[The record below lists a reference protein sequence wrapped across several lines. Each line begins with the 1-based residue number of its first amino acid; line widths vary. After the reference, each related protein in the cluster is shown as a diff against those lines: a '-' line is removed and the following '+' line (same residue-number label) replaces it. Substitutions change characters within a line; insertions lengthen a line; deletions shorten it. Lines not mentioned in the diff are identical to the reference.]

1 MPRLFTIV
9 FLFAG
14 ACFSAS
20 SSSDLQL
27 IEAAKRGDVATIPSL
42 LKKHADVNAV
52 GPDGT
57 SALQWAAHSNQAAA
71 AELLI
76 KGGAKVTAANS
87 FGITPLS
94 EAAVNGNAEIVEIL
108 LKAGADANAVSAQ
121 GEPALMTAARAGNPE
136 AVRILLKH
144 GAAVDARE
152 SWKGQTALMWAAA
165 GNHAEVVKALIKSG
179 ANVNARSTEWPEE
192 KKRPSNGNLVS
203 VRPRGGLTPL
213 LFAAREGA
221 LASMQ
226 VLAKAG
232 ADLNLTEP
240 DGTNALVMA
249 LINAHYDAAAF
260 LLEAGADP
268 NVADK
273 YGRTALYA
281 AIDMNSMEPSV
292 TRPAP
297 QDSDETRPLDVAR
310 AAFAHGAKVDP
321 LLAKPT
327 PGRGLSDD
335 PDLVL
340 RSGAT
345 PFIRA
350 AKTGDVAAMQLLLDH
365 GADPRAATKDGVTAL
380 MVAAG
385 LGWRY
390 GQSQVPENDSLK
402 AVQFCLEHGADVN
415 AVNVTGE
422 TALHGAA
429 SHGANDIIRLLAARG
444 AKLDVKDKRSRMPLD
459 IAEGGRER
467 GAVAYPAAA
476 ALLKQLMDDAST
488 SASR

>member
-1 MPRLFTIV
+1 MSRYNLMV
-9 FLFAG
+9 FLLAGGCFA
-14 ACFSAS
+14 AS
-20 SSSDLQL
+20 GSLDLQL
-27 IEAAKRGDVATIPSL
+27 IEASKQGDVATITSL
-42 LKKHADVNAV
+42 LKKHADVNAAET
-52 GPDGT
+52 DGT
-57 SALQWAAHSNQAAA
+57 SALQWAAHSNHAGAAA
-71 AELLI
+71 LLV
-76 KGGAKVTAANS
+76 KAGAKATAANS
-87 FGITPLS
+87 FGVTPLS
-94 EAAVNGNAEIVEIL
+94 EAAGNGNAEIIEIL
-108 LKAGADANAVSAQ
+108 LKAGADANAISAQ

-136 AVRILLKH
+136 AVRVLLKH

-165 GNHAEVVKALIKSG
+165 GNRADVVSALVEAG
-179 ANVNARSTEWPEE
+179 ADVNARSTEWPEE

-221 LASMQ
+221 LPSLR

-240 DGTNALVMA
+240 DGTNVLVMA
-249 LINAHYDAAAF
+249 LINAHYDAGAF

-281 AIDMNSMEPSV
+281 AVDMNTMEPSV

-297 QDSDETRPLDVAR
+297 QESDKTRPLDVAR
-310 AAFAHGAKVDP
+310 SALAHGAKDDP
-321 LLAKPT
+321 LLLKPT

-335 PDLVL
+335 PDLIL
-340 RSGAT
+340 RTGAT

-350 AKTGDVAAMQLLLDH
+350 AKTGDLAAMQLLLDH
-365 GADPRAATKDGVTAL
+365 GADPRAITKDGVTAL
-380 MVAAG
+380 MAAAG

-390 GQSQVPENDSLK
+390 GQSQVLESDSLK
-402 AVQFCLEHGADVN
+402 AVQFCLAHGVDIN

-429 SHGANDIIRLLAARG
+429 SHGAIDIIRSLAEHG
-444 AKLDVKDKRSRMPLD
+444 AKLDIKDKRSRTPLD

-476 ALLKQLMDDAST
+476 ALLKQLMGDASA

>member
-1 MPRLFTIV
+1 
-9 FLFAG
+9 
-14 ACFSAS
+14 
-20 SSSDLQL
+20 
-27 IEAAKRGDVATIPSL
+27 
-42 LKKHADVNAV
+42 
-52 GPDGT
+52 
-57 SALQWAAHSNQAAA
+57 
-71 AELLI
+71 
-76 KGGAKVTAANS
+76 
-87 FGITPLS
+87 
-94 EAAVNGNAEIVEIL
+94 
-108 LKAGADANAVSAQ
+108 
-121 GEPALMTAARAGNPE
+121 
-136 AVRILLKH
+136 
-144 GAAVDARE
+144 
-152 SWKGQTALMWAAA
+152 
-165 GNHAEVVKALIKSG
+165 
-179 ANVNARSTEWPEE
+179 
-192 KKRPSNGNLVS
+192 
-203 VRPRGGLTPL
+203 LTPL

-221 LASMQ
+221 LASLQIM
-226 VLAKAG
+226 AKAG
-232 ADLNLTEP
+232 TDLNLTEP

-281 AIDMNSMEPSV
+281 AVDMNTMEPSV

-297 QDSDETRPLDVAR
+297 QESDKTRPLDVAR
-310 AAFAHGAKVDP
+310 AALAHGAKVDP
-321 LLAKPT
+321 LLTKPT

-335 PDLVL
+335 PDLIL

-365 GADPRAATKDGVTAL
+365 GADPRASTKDGVTTL
-380 MVAAG
+380 MAAAG
-385 LGWRY
+385 MGWRY
-390 GQSQVPENDSLK
+390 GQSQVPESDSLK

-415 AVNVTGE
+415 AVNVTGG

-429 SHGANDIIRLLAARG
+429 SHGANDIIRLLVERG
-444 AKLDVKDKRSRMPLD
+444 AKLDVKDKRNRTPLD

-476 ALLKQLMDDAST
+476 ALLKQLMAEASA

>member
-1 MPRLFTIV
+1 MPRYISTVL
-9 FLFAG
+9 LCAG
-14 ACFSAS
+14 ACFAAS

-27 IEAAKRGDVATIPSL
+27 IEAAKQGDVATIASL
-42 LKKHADVNAV
+42 LKMHADVNAPE
-52 GPDGT
+52 PDGT
-57 SALQWAAHSNQAAA
+57 SALVEAVHGNHAGVAA
-71 AELLI
+71 LLI
-76 KGGAKVTAANS
+76 KSGAKANAANS

-94 EAAVNGNAEIVEIL
+94 EAAANGNAEILEIL
-108 LKAGADANAVSAQ
+108 LQAGADPNALSAQ

-136 AVRILLKH
+136 AVRVLLKH
-144 GAAVDARE
+144 GAVVDARE

-165 GNHAEVVKALIKSG
+165 ENRAEVAKTLIEAG

-192 KKRPSNGNLVS
+192 KKRPSNGNIVS
-203 VRPRGGLTPL
+203 LRPRGGLTPL

-221 LASMQ
+221 LASIE

-232 ADLNLTEP
+232 CDLNLTEP

-260 LLEAGADP
+260 LLNAGADP
-268 NVADK
+268 NIADK

-281 AIDMNSMEPSV
+281 AIDMNSLEPSV

-297 QDSDETRPLDVAR
+297 KESDETHPLDVAR
-310 AAFAHGAKVDP
+310 SALAHGAKVDP
-321 LLAKPT
+321 LLTKPT

-335 PDLVL
+335 PDLIL
-340 RSGAT
+340 RAGAT

-365 GADPRAATKDGVTAL
+365 GADPRAVTKDGVTAL
-380 MVAAG
+380 MAAAG
-385 LGWRY
+385 LGWRF
-390 GQSQVPENDSLK
+390 GQSQVPEGDSLK
-402 AVQFCLEHGADVN
+402 AVQFCLEHNGEVN
-415 AVNVTGE
+415 AVNVTGQ

-429 SHGANDIIRLLAARG
+429 SRGANDIIRLLAERG
-444 AKLDVKDKRSRMPLD
+444 AKLDVKDKRNRTPLD

-467 GAVAYPAAA
+467 GAVSYPAAA
-476 ALLKQLMDDAST
+476 ALLKQLMAQAGV
-488 SASR
+488 SASN

>member
-1 MPRLFTIV
+1 MPRYISIV
-9 FLFAG
+9 LLCAGVSFA
-14 ACFSAS
+14 AS
-20 SSSDLQL
+20 NSLDLQL
-27 IEAAKRGDVATIPSL
+27 IQAAKQGDVATIASA
-42 LKKHADVNAV
+42 LKKHADANASE
-52 GPDGT
+52 PDGS
-57 SALQWAAHSNQAAA
+57 SALLGAAHSNHATAAA
-71 AELLI
+71 LLI
-76 KGGAKVTAANS
+76 KAGAKATAANS

-94 EAAVNGNAEIVEIL
+94 EAAANGNAGIIEL
-108 LKAGADANAVSAQ
+108 LLNAGADPNALSAQ

-136 AVRILLKH
+136 AVRVLLKH

-165 GNHAEVVKALIKSG
+165 ENRAEVVKALIEAG
-179 ANVNARSTEWPEE
+179 ADVNARSTEWPEE
-192 KKRPSNGNLVS
+192 KKRPSNGNIVS
-203 VRPRGGLTPL
+203 TRPRGGLTPL

-226 VLAKAG
+226 ALAKAG

-260 LLEAGADP
+260 LLDAGADP

-281 AIDMNSMEPSV
+281 AIDMNSLEPSV
-292 TRPAP
+292 TRPGP
-297 QDSDETRPLDVAR
+297 QESDKTRPLDVAR
-310 AAFAHGAKVDP
+310 AALDHGAKVDP
-321 LLAKPT
+321 LLLKPT
-327 PGRGLSDD
+327 PGRGLSDE
-335 PDLVL
+335 PDLIL
-340 RSGAT
+340 RAGAT

-365 GADPRAATKDGVTAL
+365 GADPRAVTKDGVTAL
-380 MVAAG
+380 MAAAG

-390 GQSQVPENDSLK
+390 GQSQISESDSMK
-402 AVQFCLEHGADVN
+402 AVQFCLEHGADLN

-429 SHGANDIIRLLAARG
+429 SHGANDIIRLLAERG
-444 AKLDVKDKRSRMPLD
+444 AKLDIKDKRNRTPLD

-476 ALLKQLMDDAST
+476 ALLKQLMAEAGL

>member
-1 MPRLFTIV
+1 MPLYISI
-9 FLFAG
+9 LLLCAG
-14 ACFSAS
+14 ACFAAPSSA
-20 SSSDLQL
+20 DLQL
-27 IEAAKRGDVATIPSL
+27 VEAAKQGDVPAIASL
-42 LKKHADVNAV
+42 LKKHVDVNASES
-52 GPDGT
+52 DGA
-57 SALQWAAHSNQAAA
+57 SPLQWAAHRNHPAAA
-71 AELLI
+71 ALLI
-76 KGGAKVTAANS
+76 RAGAKATAANS

-94 EAAVNGNAEIVEIL
+94 EAAANGNAEIIQL
-108 LKAGADANAVSAQ
+108 LLNAGADANALSAQ
-121 GEPALMTAARAGNPE
+121 GEPTLLTAARAGNPE
-136 AVRILLKH
+136 AVRVLLKH

-165 GNHAEVVKALIKSG
+165 ENRAEVVKVLIEAG
-179 ANVNARSTEWPEE
+179 ADVNARSTEWPEE

-221 LASMQ
+221 LASIQ

-297 QDSDETRPLDVAR
+297 QESDTTRPFDVAR
-310 AAFAHGAKVDP
+310 SALAHGAKVDP
-321 LLAKPT
+321 TLTKPT

-335 PDLVL
+335 PDLIL
-340 RSGAT
+340 RAGAT

-350 AKTGDVAAMQLLLDH
+350 AKTGDVASMQLLLDH
-365 GADPRAATKDGVTAL
+365 GADPRAVTNDGVTAL
-380 MVAAG
+380 MAAAG

-390 GQSQVPENDSLK
+390 GQSLVPESDSLK

-415 AVNVTGE
+415 AVNVTGQ

-429 SHGANDIIRLLAARG
+429 SHGANEIIRLLAERG
-444 AKLDVKDKRSRMPLD
+444 AKLDVKDKRNRTPLD
-459 IAEGGRER
+459 IAEGGHER
-467 GAVAYPAAA
+467 GAVAYPAAG
-476 ALLKQLMDDAST
+476 ALLKQLMAESGI
-488 SASR
+488 AAGN

>member
-1 MPRLFTIV
+1 MPRYISIV

-14 ACFSAS
+14 ACFAAS

-27 IEAAKRGDVATIPSL
+27 IEAAKQGDVATIASL

-52 GPDGT
+52 EPDGT
-57 SALQWAAHSNQAAA
+57 SALQWAAHSNHAAA
-71 AELLI
+71 VALLV
-76 KGGAKVTAANS
+76 KAGAKASAANF

-94 EAAVNGNAEIVEIL
+94 EAAANGNAEIVEIL
-108 LKAGADANAVSAQ
+108 LKAGADANALSAE
-121 GEPALMTAARAGNPE
+121 GEPTLMTASRAGNAE
-136 AVRILLKH
+136 AVRVLLKH

-165 GNHAEVVKALIKSG
+165 ENRAEVVEVLIESG
-179 ANVNARSTEWPEE
+179 ADVNARSTEWPEE
-192 KKRPSNGNLVS
+192 KKRPSNGNIVS
-203 VRPRGGLTPL
+203 TRPRGGLTPL

-221 LASMQ
+221 LASMR

-260 LLEAGADP
+260 LLDAGADP

-281 AIDMNSMEPSV
+281 AVDMNSLEPSV

-297 QDSDETRPLDVAR
+297 QDSDKTRPLEVAR
-310 AAFAHGAKVDP
+310 SALAHSAKVDSV
-321 LLAKPT
+321 LLKPT

-335 PDLVL
+335 PDLIL

-345 PFIRA
+345 PFMRA

-365 GADPRAATKDGVTAL
+365 GADPHATTKDGVTAL
-380 MVAAG
+380 MAAAG

-390 GQSQVPENDSLK
+390 GQSQVPESDSLK

-429 SHGANDIIRLLAARG
+429 SHGANDIIRLLAERG
-444 AKLDVKDKRSRMPLD
+444 AKLDVKDKRNRTPLE

-476 ALLKQLMDDAST
+476 ALLKQLMADAGA

>member
-1 MPRLFTIV
+1 MPRYISIV
-9 FLFAG
+9 LLCAA
-14 ACFSAS
+14 ACFAAS
-20 SSSDLQL
+20 SNLDLQM
-27 IEAAKRGDVATIPSL
+27 IEAAKQGDVATIASL
-42 LKKHADVNAV
+42 LKKHADANASE
-52 GPDGT
+52 PDGT
-57 SALQWAAHSNQAAA
+57 SALQWAAHRDHAAA
-71 AELLI
+71 AALLI
-76 KGGAKVTAANS
+76 KAGAKASAANS
-87 FGITPLS
+87 FRISPLS
-94 EAAVNGNAEIVEIL
+94 EAAANGSAEIIEL
-108 LKAGADANAVSAQ
+108 LLNAGADANALSAQ

-136 AVRILLKH
+136 AVRVLLKH
-144 GAAVDARE
+144 GAAVDARD

-165 GNHAEVVKALIKSG
+165 GNRAEVVKALIEAG
-179 ANVNARSTEWPEE
+179 ADVNARSTEWPEE

-203 VRPRGGLTPL
+203 TRPRGGLTAL

-221 LASMQ
+221 LASIQ

-240 DGTNALVMA
+240 DGTNSLVMA
-249 LINAHYDAAAF
+249 LINAHYDAAGF
-260 LLEAGADP
+260 LLDAGADP

-281 AIDMNSMEPSV
+281 AIDMSSMEPSV

-297 QDSDETRPLDVAR
+297 KESDKTRPFDVAR
-310 AAFAHGAKVDP
+310 SALAHGAKVDP
-321 LLAKPT
+321 LLLKPT
-327 PGRGLSDD
+327 PGRGLSDE
-335 PDLVL
+335 PDLIL
-340 RSGAT
+340 RAGAT

-350 AKTGDVAAMQLLLDH
+350 AKTGDVPAMQLLLDH

-380 MVAAG
+380 MAAAG

-390 GQSQVPENDSLK
+390 GQSVVPESDSLK

-429 SHGANDIIRLLAARG
+429 SHGANDVLRLLAEHG
-444 AKLDVKDKRSRMPLD
+444 AKLDVKDKRNRTPLD

-476 ALLKQLMDDAST
+476 ALLKQLMAEAGVTASN
-488 SASR
+488 

>member
-1 MPRLFTIV
+1 MPRNISII

-14 ACFSAS
+14 ACLATSTGL
-20 SSSDLQL
+20 DLQL
-27 IEAAKRGDVATIPSL
+27 IEASKQDDVATIVSL
-42 LKKHADVNAV
+42 LKKHVDANAS

-57 SALQWAAHSNQAAA
+57 SALQWAAHRNHARAAA
-71 AELLI
+71 LLI
-76 KGGAKVTAANS
+76 KAGAKATAANS
-87 FGITPLS
+87 FGATPLS
-94 EAAVNGNAEIVEIL
+94 EAAANGNAAIIEL
-108 LKAGADANAVSAQ
+108 LLDAGADANALSAE
-121 GEPALMTAARAGNPE
+121 GEPALTTAARAGNPE
-136 AVRILLKH
+136 AVRVLLKH

-165 GNHAEVVKALIKSG
+165 GNRGEVVKEIIQAG
-179 ANVNARSTEWPEE
+179 ADVNARSTEWPEE
-192 KKRPSNGNLVS
+192 EKRPSNGNLVS

-221 LASMQ
+221 LASLQ
-226 VLAKAG
+226 ILAKAG

-249 LINAHYDAAAF
+249 LINAHYDAAAL
-260 LLEAGADP
+260 LLEAGANP

-281 AIDMNSMEPSV
+281 AIDMNTMEPSV

-297 QDSDETRPLDVAR
+297 QDSDKTRPLDVAR
-310 AAFAHGAKVDP
+310 SALAHGAKVDP
-321 LLAKPT
+321 LLLKPT

-335 PDLVL
+335 PDLIL
-340 RSGAT
+340 RAGAT

-365 GADPRAATKDGVTAL
+365 GADPRAVTKDGVTAL
-380 MVAAG
+380 MAAAG

-390 GQSQVPENDSLK
+390 GQSQVPESDSMK
-402 AVQFCLEHGADVN
+402 AVEFCLEHGADIN

-444 AKLDVKDKRSRMPLD
+444 AKLAIKDKRNRTPLD

-467 GAVAYPAAA
+467 GAIAYPAAA
-476 ALLKQLMDDAST
+476 ALLKQMMADASA

>member
-1 MPRLFTIV
+1 MPRYISIV

-14 ACFSAS
+14 ACFAAS
-20 SSSDLQL
+20 TNSDLQL
-27 IEAAKRGDVATIPSL
+27 IEGAKRGDVATIVSL
-42 LKKHADVNAV
+42 LKKHVDVNAV
-52 GPDGT
+52 EPDGT
-57 SALQWAAHSNQAAA
+57 SALQWAAHNNHAAA
-71 AELLI
+71 VALLI
-76 KGGAKVTAANS
+76 KAGAKATAANS

-94 EAAVNGNAEIVEIL
+94 EAAANGNAAIIESL
-108 LKAGADANAVSAQ
+108 LEAGADANALSAQ

-136 AVRILLKH
+136 AVRVLLKH
-144 GAAVDARE
+144 GAVVDARE

-165 GNHAEVVKALIKSG
+165 ENRAEVVKVLIE
-179 ANVNARSTEWPEE
+179 ARADVNARSTEWPEE

-221 LASMQ
+221 LASLQIM
-226 VLAKAG
+226 AKAG
-232 ADLNLTEP
+232 TDLNLTEP

-281 AIDMNSMEPSV
+281 AVDMNTMEPSV

-297 QDSDETRPLDVAR
+297 QESDKTRPLDVAR
-310 AAFAHGAKVDP
+310 AALAHGAKVDP
-321 LLAKPT
+321 LLTKPT

-335 PDLVL
+335 PDLIL

-350 AKTGDVAAMQLLLDH
+350 AKTGDIAAMQLLLDH

-380 MVAAG
+380 MAAAG
-385 LGWRY
+385 MGWRY
-390 GQSQVPENDSLK
+390 GQSQVPESDSLK

-415 AVNVTGE
+415 AVNVTGG

-429 SHGANDIIRLLAARG
+429 SHGANDIIRLLAERR
-444 AKLDVKDKRSRMPLD
+444 AKLDAKDKRNRTALD

-476 ALLKQLMDDAST
+476 ALLKQLMAEASA

>member
-1 MPRLFTIV
+1 MPRYISIV

-14 ACFSAS
+14 VCFAAS
-20 SSSDLQL
+20 NSLDLQL
-27 IEAAKRGDVATIPSL
+27 IEAAKQGDVATITSL
-42 LKKHADVNAV
+42 LKKHADANASEA
-52 GPDGT
+52 DGT
-57 SALQWAAHSNQAAA
+57 SALQWAAHRDHAAA
-71 AELLI
+71 AALLI
-76 KGGAKVTAANS
+76 KAGAKATTANS
-87 FGITPLS
+87 FGVTPLS
-94 EAAVNGNAEIVEIL
+94 EAAANGNAEIVEIL
-108 LKAGADANAVSAQ
+108 LKAGADANALSAQ

-136 AVRILLKH
+136 AVRVLLKH

-165 GNHAEVVKALIKSG
+165 GNRAEVVKALIEAG
-179 ANVNARSTEWPEE
+179 ADVNARSTEWPEE

-221 LASMQ
+221 LASIQ

-240 DGTNALVMA
+240 DGTNALVTA
-249 LINAHYDAAAF
+249 LINAHYDTAAF

-297 QDSDETRPLDVAR
+297 QESDKTRPFDVAR
-310 AAFAHGAKVDP
+310 SALAHGAKVDP
-321 LLAKPT
+321 MLTKPT
-327 PGRGLSDD
+327 PGRGLSDE
-335 PDLVL
+335 PDLIL
-340 RSGAT
+340 RAGAT

-380 MVAAG
+380 MAAAG

-390 GQSQVPENDSLK
+390 GQSLVPESDSLK
-402 AVQFCLEHGADVN
+402 AVQFCLEHGVDVN
-415 AVNVTGE
+415 ATNVTGE

-429 SHGANDIIRLLAARG
+429 SHGANDIIRLLAERG
-444 AKLDVKDKRSRMPLD
+444 AKLDVKDKRNRTPLD

-476 ALLKQLMDDAST
+476 ALLKQLMAGVTASN
-488 SASR
+488 

>member
-1 MPRLFTIV
+1 MSRCILTV

-14 ACFSAS
+14 GCFAAS
-20 SSSDLQL
+20 DSLDLQL
-27 IEAAKRGDVATIPSL
+27 IEASKQGDVATIASL
-42 LKKHADVNAV
+42 LKKHADVNAAEA
-52 GPDGT
+52 DGT
-57 SALQWAAHSNQAAA
+57 SALQWAAHSNHAGAAA
-71 AELLI
+71 LLV
-76 KGGAKVTAANS
+76 KAGAKTTATNS

-94 EAAVNGNAEIVEIL
+94 EAAANGNAEIIEIL
-108 LKAGADANAVSAQ
+108 LKAGADANSVSAQ
-121 GEPALMTAARAGNPE
+121 GEPALMTAARAGNPD
-136 AVRILLKH
+136 AVRVLLKH

-165 GNHAEVVKALIKSG
+165 GNRAEVVKELIQAG
-179 ANVNARSTEWPEE
+179 ADVNARSTEWPEE
-192 KKRPSNGNLVS
+192 EKRPSNGNLVS
-203 VRPRGGLTPL
+203 VRPRGGLTSL

-221 LASMQ
+221 LASLQ
-226 VLAKAG
+226 ILAKAG
-232 ADLNLTEP
+232 TDLNLTEP

-281 AIDMNSMEPSV
+281 AIDMNTMEPSV

-297 QDSDETRPLDVAR
+297 QESDKIRPLDVAR
-310 AAFAHGAKVDP
+310 SALAHGAKVDS
-321 LLAKPT
+321 LLLKPT

-335 PDLVL
+335 PDLIL
-340 RSGAT
+340 RAGAT

-365 GADPRAATKDGVTAL
+365 GADPRAVTKDGVTAL
-380 MVAAG
+380 MAAAG

-390 GQSQVPENDSLK
+390 GQSQVPESDSVR
-402 AVQFCLEHGADVN
+402 AVQFCLEHGVDVN
-415 AVNVTGE
+415 AVNVTGQ

-429 SHGANDIIRLLAARG
+429 SHGANDIIRLLAERG
-444 AKLDVKDKRSRMPLD
+444 AKLDVKDKRNRTPLD

-476 ALLKQLMDDAST
+476 ALLKQLMADASA

>member
-1 MPRLFTIV
+1 MALF
-9 FLFAG
+9 LAAGCFAG
-14 ACFSAS
+14 SL
-20 SSSDLQL
+20 DLQL
-27 IEAAKRGDVATIPSL
+27 IEAAKQGDVATIASL
-42 LKKHADVNAV
+42 LKKHADVNASE
-52 GPDGT
+52 PDGT
-57 SALQWAAHSNQAAA
+57 SALQWAAHRDHAAVVA
-71 AELLI
+71 LLV
-76 KGGAKVTAANS
+76 KAGAKATAANS

-94 EAAVNGNAEIVEIL
+94 EAAANGNAEIVESL
-108 LKAGADANAVSAQ
+108 LKAGTDANALSAQ
-121 GEPALMTAARAGNPE
+121 GEPTLMTAARAGNPD
-136 AVRILLKH
+136 AVRVLLKH
-144 GAAVDARE
+144 GAIVDKRE

-165 GNHAEVVKALIKSG
+165 ENRAEVVKALIDAG
-179 ANVNARSTEWPEE
+179 ADVNARSTEWPEE

-203 VRPRGGLTPL
+203 TRPRGGLTPL

-221 LASMQ
+221 LASIQ

-249 LINAHYDAAAF
+249 LINAHYDVAGF

-297 QDSDETRPLDVAR
+297 QESDEIRPLDVVRSAL
-310 AAFAHGAKVDP
+310 AHGAKVDP
-321 LLAKPT
+321 LLLKPT
-327 PGRGLSDD
+327 PGRGLSDE
-335 PDLVL
+335 PDLIL
-340 RSGAT
+340 RAGAT

-380 MVAAG
+380 MAAAG

-390 GQSQVPENDSLK
+390 GQSLVPESDSLK

-429 SHGANDIIRLLAARG
+429 SHGANDIIRLLAERG
-444 AKLDVKDKRSRMPLD
+444 AKLDVKDKRSRTPLD

-476 ALLKQLMDDAST
+476 TLLKQLMAGVTASN
-488 SASR
+488 